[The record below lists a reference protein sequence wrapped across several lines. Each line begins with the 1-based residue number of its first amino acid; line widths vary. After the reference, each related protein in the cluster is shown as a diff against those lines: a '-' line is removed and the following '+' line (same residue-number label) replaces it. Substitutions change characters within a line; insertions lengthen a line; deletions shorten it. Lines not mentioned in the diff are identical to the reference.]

1 MPSHG
6 HRVYIETDG
15 EGSPRF
21 TRPKSP
27 HHQHHR
33 HHRRY
38 SDEFVFR
45 DDLDIMQDRER
56 ELRNSYDQVY
66 RQNQSLKL
74 DLQNRS
80 RDLEQHK
87 VWVQQLQREN
97 KSLRESLDGNSDVES
112 RYESK
117 IRELRKSKA
126 AVESENSE
134 LKHRI
139 RKLTNRLK
147 DAFDNRIRP
156 MKDQISVLTKEVADW
171 RRRHDDVERR
181 MDRMRANLNQY
192 VADNEALKEE
202 VALLRQ
208 ANTILERMK
217 RRTMF

>member
-15 EGSPRF
+15 ESSPHF

-45 DDLDIMQDRER
+45 DDLDRMQDRER
-56 ELRNSYDQVY
+56 ELRSSYDQVY

-74 DLQNRS
+74 DLQTKT

-87 VWVQQLQREN
+87 IWVQQLQREN
-97 KSLRESLDGNSDVES
+97 KSLRESLDSNSDVES

-117 IRELRKSKA
+117 VRELRKSKA
-126 AVESENSE
+126 AAESENSQ

-139 RKLTNRLK
+139 RQLTSSLK
-147 DAFDNRIRP
+147 DAYENRIRP
-156 MKDQISVLTKEVADW
+156 MKEQISVLTKEVADW
-171 RRRHDDVERR
+171 RRRHDDAERR

-192 VADNEALKEE
+192 VADNETLKEE

-217 RRTMF
+217 RRSMF